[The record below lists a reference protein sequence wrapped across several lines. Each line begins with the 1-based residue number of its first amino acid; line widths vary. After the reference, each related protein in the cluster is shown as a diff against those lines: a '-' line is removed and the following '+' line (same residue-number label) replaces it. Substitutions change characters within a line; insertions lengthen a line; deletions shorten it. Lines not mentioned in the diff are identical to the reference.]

1 MASISSARAA
11 LDAQTR
17 RGSRAQP
24 VWRRPVRHHAA
35 CARVRRDSRLGT
47 CAYAPSSAPAARAS
61 GAGGGGY
68 LAVEGDAR
76 LSGLVRVGGAKNA
89 VLALLAGT
97 LACAEPVTLTNV
109 PDLKDVHSMIAVL
122 ESVGAKVTRPNE
134 SPSDDGPTG
143 AVGGT
148 LRVDCSRI
156 TTSAFTIDTVSKLR
170 ASFFA
175 AGPMLARTGRV
186 EMPLPGGCAIG
197 ARPVDLHLRG
207 FEALGAR
214 VRVTEEGTVIATTR
228 GVDDDRAE
236 NDDAFDWTSDAEK
249 PAPLRGA
256 ADGVSLRF
264 PSVGA
269 THSLMTAAALAE
281 GTTVF
286 RGAAAEPEVADL
298 AAMLNAAGA
307 DIRGAGTDTITV
319 RGVGERAS
327 GGAPSRGA
335 AVAARARGGPGVFSH
350 DFGDVAALGGCTHR
364 VIPDRI
370 EAGTFLVAAAVTRSR
385 IEVEPVI
392 LAHVRSTLD
401 VLERFGCAF
410 ETKPATRGAT
420 TIDPIDPSTGVVE
433 EDRAREDAASRSEFS
448 RGRGEDDDD
457 DDAREVR
464 LRVIPPA
471 SRADARPVTFAT
483 APFPGVPTD
492 MQPQLCV
499 LASAASGVSSARETV
514 FESRVSH
521 LAQLRAMGVDATEE
535 GDAIAIRGGGGGD
548 DDARSASDGVGGAKE
563 SGVRRDD
570 GSFGVDVFGSD
581 LRATAALVLA
591 GLCAKGTT
599 RVFGLEHLDR
609 GYERLDEKL
618 RALGADVARRD
629 AER

>member
-1 MASISSARAA
+1 M
-11 LDAQTR
+11 
-17 RGSRAQP
+17 
-24 VWRRPVRHHAA
+24 
-35 CARVRRDSRLGT
+35 
-47 CAYAPSSAPAARAS
+47 
-61 GAGGGGY
+61 
-68 LAVEGDAR
+68 EGDAR

-214 VRVTEEGTVIATTR
+214 VRVTEEGTVIATTAV
-228 GVDDDRAE
+228 GDDD
-236 NDDAFDWTSDAEK
+236 DADGACRST
-249 PAPLRGA
+249 APLRGR
-256 ADGVSLRF
+256 ADMSLRF

-281 GTTVF
+281 GTTVI

-319 RGVGERAS
+319 RGVGVR
-327 GGAPSRGA
+327 APSKKRLGA
-335 AVAARARGGPGVFSH
+335 AVGARCGPS
-350 DFGDVAALGGCTHR
+350 DAAALGGCAHA

-385 IEVEPVI
+385 IELEPVI
-392 LAHVRSTLD
+392 LAHVRSTVE

-410 ETKPATRGAT
+410 ETKPCAARRAKLR
-420 TIDPIDPSTGVVE
+420 DVSDAADPSTDSVV
-433 EDRAREDAASRSEFS
+433 A
-448 RGRGEDDDD
+448 DDDESAVFEALAHSQTDASHRTCD
-457 DDAREVR
+457 DSNPYDSNLEVR

-471 SRADARPVTFAT
+471 SRADARPFAFAT

-499 LASAASGVSSARETV
+499 LASAACGVSTARETV

-521 LAQLRAMGVDATEE
+521 LAQLRAMGVDAVLSAE
-535 GDAIAIRGGGGGD
+535 GDAVAIRGAQRR
-548 DDARSASDGVGGAKE
+548 DARAPKA
-563 SGVRRDD
+563 SGVPRDD

-629 AER
+629 AL

>member
-1 MASISSARAA
+1 
-11 LDAQTR
+11 
-17 RGSRAQP
+17 
-24 VWRRPVRHHAA
+24 
-35 CARVRRDSRLGT
+35 
-47 CAYAPSSAPAARAS
+47 
-61 GAGGGGY
+61 
-68 LAVEGDAR
+68 VEGDAR

-97 LACAEPVTLTNV
+97 LACSEPVTLTNV
-109 PDLKDVHSMIAVL
+109 PDLRDVRSMIAVL
-122 ESVGAKVTRPNE
+122 ESVGAKVTRPND
-134 SPSDDGPTG
+134 SPDDRAGG
-143 AVGGT
+143 VHGT

-214 VRVTEEGTVIATTR
+214 VRVTEEGTVIATTAV
-228 GVDDDRAE
+228 GDDD
-236 NDDAFDWTSDAEK
+236 DADGACRST
-249 PAPLRGA
+249 APLRGR
-256 ADGVSLRF
+256 ADVSLRF

-281 GTTVF
+281 GTTVI

-319 RGVGERAS
+319 RGVGDAK
-327 GGAPSRGA
+327 A
-335 AVAARARGGPGVFSH
+335 AARMANDSKKKGVL
-350 DFGDVAALGGCTHR
+350 DVASVASLGGCAHR
-364 VIPDRI
+364 AIPDRI
-370 EAGTFLVAAAVTRSR
+370 EAGTFLVAAAVTRSS
-385 IEVEPVI
+385 IELEPVI
-392 LAHVRSTLD
+392 LNHVRSTMD
-401 VLERFGCAF
+401 VLEAFGCAF
-410 ETKPATRGAT
+410 ETSAVSEK
-420 TIDPIDPSTGVVE
+420 
-433 EDRAREDAASRSEFS
+433 SRPENENETS
-448 RGRGEDDDD
+448 
-457 DDAREVR
+457 REVR

-471 SRADARPVTFAT
+471 SRTDARPVTFAT

-499 LASAASGVSSARETV
+499 LASAASGVSFCRETV
-514 FESRVSH
+514 FESRVAH
-521 LAQLRAMGVDATEE
+521 VEQLRLMGVDAVAE
-535 GDAIAIRGGGGGD
+535 GET
-548 DDARSASDGVGGAKE
+548 VTVFGGATTGE
-563 SGVRRDD
+563 SEVSDEQNAYAYETR
-570 GSFGVDVFGSD
+570 DVFGSD

-618 RALGADVARRD
+618 RALGADVARR
-629 AER
+629 EE

>member
-1 MASISSARAA
+1 M
-11 LDAQTR
+11 
-17 RGSRAQP
+17 
-24 VWRRPVRHHAA
+24 
-35 CARVRRDSRLGT
+35 
-47 CAYAPSSAPAARAS
+47 
-61 GAGGGGY
+61 
-68 LAVEGDAR
+68 EGDAR

-281 GTTVF
+281 GTTVV

-319 RGVGERAS
+319 RGVGVR
-327 GGAPSRGA
+327 APSKKRLGA
-335 AVAARARGGPGVFSH
+335 AVGARCGPS
-350 DFGDVAALGGCTHR
+350 DAAALGGCAHA

-385 IEVEPVI
+385 IELEPVI
-392 LAHVRSTLD
+392 LAHVRSTVE

-410 ETKPATRGAT
+410 ETKPCAARRAKLR
-420 TIDPIDPSTGVVE
+420 DVSDAADPSTDSVV
-433 EDRAREDAASRSEFS
+433 A
-448 RGRGEDDDD
+448 DDDESAVFEALAHSQTDASHRTCD
-457 DDAREVR
+457 DSNPYDSNLEVR

-471 SRADARPVTFAT
+471 SRADARPFAFAT

-499 LASAASGVSSARETV
+499 LASAACGVSTARETV

-521 LAQLRAMGVDATEE
+521 LAQLRAMGVDAVLSAE
-535 GDAIAIRGGGGGD
+535 GDAVAIRGAQRR
-548 DDARSASDGVGGAKE
+548 DARAPKA
-563 SGVRRDD
+563 SGVPRDD

-591 GLCAKGTT
+591 GLCVKGTT
-599 RVFGLEHLDR
+599 RVFGLGHLDR

-629 AER
+629 AL

>member
-35 CARVRRDSRLGT
+35 CARVRRDARLGT
-47 CAYAPSSAPAARAS
+47 CAYASSSAPTARAS
-61 GAGGGGY
+61 GAGGGGH
-68 LAVEGDAR
+68 LAVGGDAR
-76 LSGLVRVGGAKNA
+76 LSGLVRIGGAKNA

-109 PDLKDVHSMIAVL
+109 PDLRDVRSMIAVL
-122 ESVGAKVTRPNE
+122 ESVGAKVTRLNE
-134 SPSDDGPTG
+134 STGDAPTVSDVDGL
-143 AVGGT
+143 GT

-156 TTSAFTIDTVSKLR
+156 TSSAFTIDTVSKLR

-175 AGPMLARTGRV
+175 AGPMLARTGWV

-281 GTTVF
+281 GTTVV

-319 RGVGERAS
+319 RGVGVR
-327 GGAPSRGA
+327 APSKKRLGA
-335 AVAARARGGPGVFSH
+335 AVGARCGPS
-350 DFGDVAALGGCTHR
+350 DAAALGGCAHA

-385 IEVEPVI
+385 IELEPVI
-392 LAHVRSTLD
+392 LAHVRSTVE

-410 ETKPATRGAT
+410 ETKPCAARRAKLR
-420 TIDPIDPSTGVVE
+420 DVSDAADPSTDSVV
-433 EDRAREDAASRSEFS
+433 A
-448 RGRGEDDDD
+448 DDDESAVFEALAHSQTDASHRTCD
-457 DDAREVR
+457 DSNPYDSNLEVR

-471 SRADARPVTFAT
+471 SRADARPFAFAT

-499 LASAASGVSSARETV
+499 LASAACGVSTARETV

-521 LAQLRAMGVDATEE
+521 LAQLRAMGVDAVLSAE
-535 GDAIAIRGGGGGD
+535 GDAVAIRGAQRR
-548 DDARSASDGVGGAKE
+548 DARAPKA
-563 SGVRRDD
+563 SGVPRDD

-629 AER
+629 AL

>member
-1 MASISSARAA
+1 MASMASARAA
-11 LDAQTR
+11 PDALAR
-17 RGSRAQP
+17 RGPRAQP
-24 VWRRPVRHHAA
+24 AWRRPVRHNAV
-35 CARVRRDSRLGT
+35 CARVRRDARLGT
-47 CAYAPSSAPAARAS
+47 CAYATSSAPAARAS

-97 LACAEPVTLTNV
+97 LACSEPVTLTNV
-109 PDLKDVHSMIAVL
+109 PDLRDVRSMIAVL
-122 ESVGAKVTRPNE
+122 ESVGAKVTRPND
-134 SPSDDGPTG
+134 SPDDRAGG
-143 AVGGT
+143 VDGT

-175 AGPMLARTGRV
+175 AGPMLGRTGRV

-214 VRVTEEGTVIATTR
+214 VRVTEEGTVIATTAA
-228 GVDDDRAE
+228 GDDD
-236 NDDAFDWTSDAEK
+236 DADGACRST
-249 PAPLRGA
+249 APLRGK
-256 ADGVSLRF
+256 ADVSLRF

-281 GTTVF
+281 GTTVI

-307 DIRGAGTDTITV
+307 DVRGAGTDTITV
-319 RGVGERAS
+319 QGVGDAK
-327 GGAPSRGA
+327 A
-335 AVAARARGGPGVFSH
+335 AARMAEIGEKKKKKKGVL
-350 DFGDVAALGGCTHR
+350 DVASVASLGGCAHR
-364 VIPDRI
+364 AIPDRI
-370 EAGTFLVAAAVTRSR
+370 EAGTFLVAAAVTRSS
-385 IEVEPVI
+385 IDVEPVI
-392 LAHVRSTLD
+392 LDHVRSTMD
-401 VLERFGCAF
+401 VLEAFGCAF
-410 ETKPATRGAT
+410 ETSAVKKTET
-420 TIDPIDPSTGVVE
+420 EHEHETS
-433 EDRAREDAASRSEFS
+433 
-448 RGRGEDDDD
+448 
-457 DDAREVR
+457 REVR
-464 LRVIPPA
+464 LRVFPPA
-471 SRADARPVTFAT
+471 SREEARPVTFAT

-499 LASAASGVSSARETV
+499 LASAASGVSLCRETV
-514 FESRVSH
+514 FESRVAH
-521 LAQLRAMGVDATEE
+521 VEQLRAMGVDAVAE
-535 GDAIAIRGGGGGD
+535 GETVMVRGGEYSNSKNET
-548 DDARSASDGVGGAKE
+548 R
-563 SGVRRDD
+563 
-570 GSFGVDVFGSD
+570 DVFGSD

-618 RALGADVARRD
+618 RALGADVARR
-629 AER
+629 EELL

>member
-1 MASISSARAA
+1 MASMASARAA
-11 LDAQTR
+11 PDALAR
-17 RGSRAQP
+17 RGPRAQP
-24 VWRRPVRHHAA
+24 AWRRPVRHHAV
-35 CARVRRDSRLGT
+35 CARVRRDARLGT
-47 CAYAPSSAPAARAS
+47 CAYASSSAPAARAS

-97 LACAEPVTLTNV
+97 LACSEPVTLTNV
-109 PDLKDVHSMIAVL
+109 PDLRDVRSMIAVL
-122 ESVGAKVTRPNE
+122 ESVGAKVTRPND
-134 SPSDDGPTG
+134 SPDDRAGG
-143 AVGGT
+143 VDGT

-214 VRVTEEGTVIATTR
+214 VRVTEEGTVVATTAV
-228 GVDDDRAE
+228 GDDD
-236 NDDAFDWTSDAEK
+236 DADGACRST
-249 PAPLRGA
+249 APLRGRA
-256 ADGVSLRF
+256 EMSLRF

-281 GTTVF
+281 GTTVI

-319 RGVGERAS
+319 RGVGDAK
-327 GGAPSRGA
+327 A
-335 AVAARARGGPGVFSH
+335 AARMANDSKKKGVL
-350 DFGDVAALGGCTHR
+350 DVASVASLGGCAHR
-364 VIPDRI
+364 AIPDRI
-370 EAGTFLVAAAVTRSR
+370 EAGTFLVAAAVTRSS
-385 IEVEPVI
+385 IELEPVI
-392 LAHVRSTLD
+392 LNHVRSTMD
-401 VLERFGCAF
+401 VLEAFGCAF
-410 ETKPATRGAT
+410 ETSAVSEK
-420 TIDPIDPSTGVVE
+420 
-433 EDRAREDAASRSEFS
+433 SRTENENETS
-448 RGRGEDDDD
+448 
-457 DDAREVR
+457 REVR

-471 SRADARPVTFAT
+471 SRTDARPVTFAT

-499 LASAASGVSSARETV
+499 LASAASGVSFCRETV
-514 FESRVSH
+514 FESRVAH
-521 LAQLRAMGVDATEE
+521 VEQLRLMGVDAVAE
-535 GDAIAIRGGGGGD
+535 GETVTVRGGATTGE
-548 DDARSASDGVGGAKE
+548 SEVSDEQNAYAYE
-563 SGVRRDD
+563 TR
-570 GSFGVDVFGSD
+570 DVFGSD

-618 RALGADVARRD
+618 RALGADVARR
-629 AER
+629 EE